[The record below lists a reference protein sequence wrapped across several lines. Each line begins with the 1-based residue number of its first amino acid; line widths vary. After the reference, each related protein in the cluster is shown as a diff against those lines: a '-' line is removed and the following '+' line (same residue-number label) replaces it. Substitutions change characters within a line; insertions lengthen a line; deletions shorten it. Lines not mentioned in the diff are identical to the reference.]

1 MNEIELSIQRFVT
14 EELGNAGSADLAL
27 DTPLLDDNL
36 LDSVGIYEL
45 AVFLE
50 DRYSIA
56 ISDEEMIP
64 TNFGTIASL
73 AKLVDSKR

>member
-1 MNEIELSIQRFVT
+1 VNEIEVSIQQFIT
-14 EELGNAGSADLAL
+14 QELGQAGAADLAL
-27 DTPLLDDNL
+27 DTPLLDDDV

-56 ISDEEMIP
+56 ISDEEMVP
-64 TNFGTIASL
+64 ENFGTISSL

>member
-1 MNEIELSIQRFVT
+1 VNEIELRIQRFIT
-14 EELGNAGSADLAL
+14 EELGNAGSAELTP

-64 TNFGTIASL
+64 TNFGTISSL